1 MDFPPGWA
9 VTAFTK
15 RQGDTAM
22 GKQQGLFKR
31 IGGCLI
37 LFFLLSNILTACGR
51 LPSTYEVKSEIRQ
64 ALPEAVVLDVESGR
78 RSGTDY
84 KYKKYTIDNKGIV
97 FTYENYQGQNS
108 MFGLKTA
115 FAENNYC
122 EKLFEHFQED
132 IDKIVEKYHVELKVR
147 DSYVWITNSIS
158 HMNDIDHG
166 IDAMEEIWG
175 LIEDY
180 IPETTAYWFEF
191 SIYLDTAN
199 FGKSQN
205 ILIEKKDDWDA
216 SYYRQLLYMNL
227 KDAAEQGMATKVEMP
242 QELLDAIP
250 QKYIRNL
257 YINGEPYHSD
267 RYEIRFLYNIKDG
280 RYYTPVGFG
289 IELDYNGG
297 VEDYLQREIIE
308 FYYPEAEYTISTK
321 EQIST
326 YNIGND
332 HYRIKRKKDGL
343 VFLKN
348 GKELPIVHET
358 EISDTHPGAD
368 YYYWV
373 SVDDFAL
380 LLGMSV
386 DKVDD
391 SGVYLLLP

>member
-1 MDFPPGWA
+1 
-9 VTAFTK
+9 
-15 RQGDTAM
+15 M
-22 GKQQGLFKR
+22 GKQRRLFKR
-31 IGGCLI
+31 IGGCVI
-37 LFFLLSNILTACGR
+37 LFFLLSLLAACGK
-51 LPSTYEVKSEIRQ
+51 LQGTHEVKSEIRQ
-64 ALPEAVVLDVESGR
+64 ILPEAVVLNVESGR
-78 RSGTDY
+78 RSNIRY

-97 FTYENYQGQNS
+97 FTYENYQGQDT
-108 MFGLKTA
+108 MFGITQAFSKNDYCERLFEY
-115 FAENNYC
+115 FAE
-122 EKLFEHFQED
+122 D
-132 IDKIVEKYHVELKVR
+132 VDRIIEKYQVEIEVHG
-147 DSYVWITNSIS
+147 SGAWIKNDIS

-166 IDAMEEIWG
+166 IDAMEEIYA

-180 IPETTAYWFEF
+180 IPEAKWIWFEF
-191 SIYLDTAN
+191 SIRLDTAN
-199 FGKSQN
+199 YGKAQ
-205 ILIEKKDDWDA
+205 LICIDKQGDWDA

-257 YINGEPYHSD
+257 YINGEPYQSD

-297 VEDYLQREIIE
+297 VEDYLQKEIIE

-321 EQIST
+321 KQVST

-332 HYRIKRKKDGL
+332 HYHVKRQEDGL

-348 GKELPIVHET
+348 GKELPIVHER
-358 EISDTHPGAD
+358 EISDTHPGAV